1 MTLESWRA
9 ADLPSSSKCSNNV
22 LPKTLPHLKTTQS
35 TVFMSLP
42 LTVKPVQTPNVIYQ
56 YTEQQSSTG
65 SEIWTSL
72 GAVLKDG

>member
-1 MTLESWRA
+1 
-9 ADLPSSSKCSNNV
+9 
-22 LPKTLPHLKTTQS
+22 
-35 TVFMSLP
+35 MSLP